1 MKLKKQSTI
10 AVALFT
16 CALPTVTWADAV
28 PVQYWVDIHTSSM
41 SIPGMDSG
49 MAGLMRD
56 MMGGGAGSDNT
67 FGNANNDGVSP
78 GGAGKWMDNA
88 LRVSKVPSGSKGTHA
103 LPSGMSM
110 GTSIPLIPVES
121 GKVEPGNREY
131 TDPKMQDTGKIYFYW
146 GCSEKVRSGQPK
158 VIDFSSKSGFS
169 KFLAGNYTADRGA
182 RAIAGNSIWPNV
194 QDKKRVPDNASLVGE
209 HAISGDGVPEG
220 MKFSVDS
227 AYDFMPKIDAKA
239 TGETSGP
246 VNVTWNNVTNAKA
259 YFLNAMGSKG
269 KGDMIIWSASEK
281 PEPGWGL
288 MNYLTPKMIEKLLK
302 DKLILPNSQQ
312 SCAIPE
318 GIFKETQGVMAQM
331 IAYGPELNVVYPVPD
346 PKKKIKPEWASRLR
360 VKSTTMVMLGG
371 MNAHRGQEDSG
382 TGGRSFTADKPSA
395 SGADK
400 PSGIGDGVLDK
411 AKKLKDVF
419 GF

>member
-1 MKLKKQSTI
+1 
-10 AVALFT
+10 
-16 CALPTVTWADAV
+16 
-28 PVQYWVDIHTSSM
+28 
-41 SIPGMDSG
+41 
-49 MAGLMRD
+49 
-56 MMGGGAGSDNT
+56 
-67 FGNANNDGVSP
+67 
-78 GGAGKWMDNA
+78 
-88 LRVSKVPSGSKGTHA
+88 
-103 LPSGMSM
+103 M
-110 GTSIPLIPVES
+110 GTSIFLIPVES

-239 TGETSGP
+239 TGETSGS
-246 VNVTWNNVTNAKA
+246 VNVAWNNVNKAKA

-302 DKLILPNSQQ
+302 EKLILPNSQQ

-331 IAYGPELNVVYPVPD
+331 IAYGPELNVVYPTPD

-371 MNAHRGQEDSG
+371 MGGGNSRGNQGQEDSG
-382 TGGRSFTADKPSA
+382 NMSDSTSKPGSSDTGGS
-395 SGADK
+395 
-400 PSGIGDGVLDK
+400 VLDK

>member
-28 PVQYWVDIHTSSM
+28 PTQYWMDIHTSNMSM
-41 SIPGMDSG
+41 SGMDDG
-49 MAGLMRD
+49 MAGLMGS
-56 MMGGGAGSDNT
+56 MMRGGAGSDNT
-67 FGNANNDGVSP
+67 FGNATNDGVSA

-88 LRVSKVPSGSKGTHA
+88 LRVSKVPAGSKGTHG
-103 LPSGMSM
+103 LPSGMLM
-110 GTSIPLIPVES
+110 GASIPLVPVES
-121 GKVEPGNREY
+121 GKVEPGNSEY
-131 TDPKMQDTGKIYFYW
+131 TDPKMQETGKIYFYW
-146 GCSEKVRSGQPK
+146 GCSDKVRSGQPR
-158 VIDFSSKSGFS
+158 VIDFSSKSGFG

-182 RAIAGNSIWPNV
+182 RAIVGNSIWPNI
-194 QDKKRVPDNASLVGE
+194 QDKKRVPDNASLMGE
-209 HAISGDGVPEG
+209 HVISGDGVPEG
-220 MKFSVDS
+220 MKFNVDS
-227 AYDFMPKIDAKA
+227 GYDFMPKIEAKA
-239 TGETSGP
+239 TGETSGS
-246 VNVTWNNVTNAKA
+246 VNVAWNNVNNAKA
-259 YFLNAMGSKG
+259 YFLNAMGSKS

-281 PEPGWGL
+281 QEPGWGL

-302 DKLILPNSQQ
+302 EKLILPNSQQ

-331 IAYGPELNVVYPVPD
+331 IAYGPELNVVYPTPD

-371 MNAHRGQEDSG
+371 MGGGNSRGNQGQEDSG
-382 TGGRSFTADKPSA
+382 NMSDSTSKPGSSDTGGS
-395 SGADK
+395 
-400 PSGIGDGVLDK
+400 VLDK

>member
-16 CALPTVTWADAV
+16 CTLPTVTWADTV
-28 PVQYWVDIHTSSM
+28 PVQYWVDIHTSNMSM
-41 SIPGMDSG
+41 PGMDDS
-49 MAGLMRD
+49 MAGLMGS
-56 MMGGGAGSDNT
+56 MMGGAGSDNT
-67 FGNANNDGVSP
+67 FGNATNDGVSA
-78 GGAGKWMDNA
+78 GGTGKWMDNA
-88 LRVSKVPSGSKGTHA
+88 LRVSKVPAGTKGTHA
-103 LPSGMSM
+103 LPPGMSM
-110 GTSIPLIPVES
+110 GASIPLIPVES
-121 GKVEPGNREY
+121 GKAESGNREY
-131 TDPKMQDTGKIYFYW
+131 TDPKMQETGKIYFYW
-146 GCSEKVRSGQPK
+146 GCGDKVRSGQPK
-158 VIDFSSKSGFS
+158 VIDFSSKSSFG

-182 RAIAGNSIWPNV
+182 RAIVGNSIWPNI
-194 QDKKRVPDNASLVGE
+194 QDKKHVPDNASLMGE
-209 HAISGDGVPEG
+209 HVISGDGVPEG

-227 AYDFMPKIDAKA
+227 GYDFMPKIEAKA
-239 TGETSGP
+239 TGETSGS
-246 VNVTWNNVTNAKA
+246 VNVAWNNVNNAKA

-302 DKLILPNSQQ
+302 EKLILPNSQQ

-371 MNAHRGQEDSG
+371 MGGGNSRGNQGQEDSG
-382 TGGRSFTADKPSA
+382 NMSDSTSKPGSSDTGGS
-395 SGADK
+395 
-400 PSGIGDGVLDK
+400 VLDK